1 MKKFSRFVFS
11 LLAAVF
17 LLLPVQGCEADDF
30 ALNSYKTL
38 ESSAIT
44 YNMVMDAAADM
55 RASGTLDEDKWNTLR
70 DAALVYYDSYQTA
83 VSALA
88 LYMGVLEATDG
99 EAPSKANIEE
109 LVEAV
114 STGISDLLTC
124 AINLGVTIK
133 EAVDE

>member
-1 MKKFSRFVFS
+1 MKRI
-11 LLAAVF
+11 LLVLVAVF
-17 LLLPVQGCEADDF
+17 ALMPLTACEADDF

-99 EAPSKANIEE
+99 EAPSKANIEK

>member
-44 YNMVMDAAADM
+44 YNMVMGAAADM
-55 RASGTLDEDKWNTLR
+55 RASGTLDEDKWDTLR

-109 LVEAV
+109 LVAAV
-114 STGISDLLTC
+114 STGISGLLTC
-124 AINLGVTIK
+124 AIHLGVTIK
-133 EAVDE
+133 EAADE

>member
-44 YNMVMDAAADM
+44 YNMVMGAAADM
-55 RASGTLDEDKWNTLR
+55 RASGTLDEDKWDTLR

-109 LVEAV
+109 LVAAV

>member
-44 YNMVMDAAADM
+44 YNMVMGAAADM
-55 RASGTLDEDKWNTLR
+55 RASGTLDEDKWDTLR

-109 LVEAV
+109 LVAAV

-133 EAVDE
+133 EAADE

>member
-1 MKKFSRFVFS
+1 MKRFILV
-11 LLAAVF
+11 LIAA
-17 LLLPVQGCEADDF
+17 LTLMPLTACDADDF

-55 RASGTLDEDKWNTLR
+55 RATGTLSEEKWGTLR
-70 DAALVYYDSYQTA
+70 DAALIYYDSYQTA

-99 EAPSKANIEE
+99 ASPSKANIQQ
-109 LVEAV
+109 LVAAV
-114 STGISDLLTC
+114 STGINDLLTC
-124 AINLGVTIK
+124 AMNLGITIK
-133 EAVDE
+133 EAQNG